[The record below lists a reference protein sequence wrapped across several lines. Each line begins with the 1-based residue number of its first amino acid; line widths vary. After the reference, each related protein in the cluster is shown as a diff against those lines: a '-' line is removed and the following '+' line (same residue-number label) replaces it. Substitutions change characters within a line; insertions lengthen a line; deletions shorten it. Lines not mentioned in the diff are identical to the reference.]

1 MGNLFGKGAVFK
13 IENLFLIFGTGK
25 NIVKFRSE
33 PEEKNLFFPAGNGV
47 CRIGIKCVEI
57 MEIKRNIG
65 KISMQKRFFSS
76 KFVNNRFSI
85 HAGGGISFFHI
96 FKVH

>member
-47 CRIGIKCVEI
+47 FRIGIKCVEI

-76 KFVNNRFSI
+76 KFVNNRFSV
-85 HAGGGISFFHI
+85 HAGRGISFFHI